1 MWKLIIREI
10 AARKTRFAAATVAVM
25 LGVAF
30 LSLTLGVKNLAMN
43 ALAQAET
50 ATLNADLYAAGPP
63 VKHANPLDLAAR
75 GPIDASQAEVIEA
88 VEGTAHAAPI
98 FEGEAVLLDAHKRP
112 LTWGFSSTRVRGA
125 YAFPPGPTLREGRLP
140 SGETEVMLEESTAQ
154 RAGLKVGSEATLI
167 WGGTVHRMQIVGIA
181 SFDAPL
187 GIATMAFVDAKPA
200 KTWFSP
206 ESRVKLIGIKASASA
221 NLQAVKERIQEAV
234 GPDATIVE
242 GVKLRAE
249 HAAAAERAVGFV
261 NTLVLWFVALALLA
275 GGFLIANTFGIL
287 VTSRYRA
294 LGLLRAVGYGAP
306 ALRRLVLG
314 QALIVG
320 VLGSALG
327 VALGGGLT
335 AVLRAVLAGRGWLV
349 DSWFSVSSLVA
360 LVFAF
365 LAGVVTTVLAGVA
378 PAWRAG
384 RIPPL
389 SALELGAPTGEKP
402 VRIRVLV
409 GAGLLA
415 VAAGGTGFGLWL
427 SAQTWDWTVVLVLA
441 VSGIVGLGGLLAI
454 LAWLLGR
461 VAAVLA
467 LMARGLNLLP
477 VRLALQNLGRYPRRA
492 TLGCAALVIGVAI
505 ATAGGVLADS
515 ARASLRVG
523 TVHEVQTDL
532 VVASLQPSTSLE
544 KVVRLVRDVP
554 GVSEAKA
561 GVIGAPVWL
570 RLGGGAGGAGDA
582 AAAGTGAGADASVA
596 GLAGAGGAGV
606 STGLVDTGF
615 VGGAGAVAVADGSG
629 GAGVH
634 EVPALGI
641 SPADLRTT
649 LRLQVDAG
657 SVSGLERGDALVNTR
672 TARAGGWKLG
682 DSITITGPLGI
693 YSTKIGGFVTSSLI
707 QADVF
712 LDAQYLRQI
721 SAPEQVTRQFIFVNV
736 AGDATGVKQ
745 RIQKVLDP
753 YYVFTVMAPHELAAV
768 TAAPSAN
775 IVLVMHA
782 LLGFSVVIA
791 LLGVMNTLILAGL
804 ERRATYRLL
813 RVIGMKPREVGAM
826 VRWEAFF
833 LALLGALIGWGA
845 GMVLGLTW
853 RFALRHE
860 GLALVSV
867 PWLAQGGLIG
877 VAVILAVVA
886 AILPARQS
894 VRRAVRDT

>member
-10 AARKTRFAAATVAVM
+10 ATRKTRFAAAVVAVM

-43 ALAQAET
+43 SLAQAET

-75 GPIDASQAEVIEA
+75 GPINVSQAEVIEA

-112 LTWGFSSTRVRGA
+112 LTWGFSATRVRGA
-125 YAFPPGPTLREGRLP
+125 YAFPPGPTLKEGRLP
-140 SGETEVMLEESTAQ
+140 SGKTEVMLEESTAQ
-154 RAGLKVGSEATLI
+154 RAGLKVGSQATLI

-187 GIATMAFVDAKPA
+187 GIATMAFVDAKLA

-221 NLQAVKERIQEAV
+221 NLQVVKERIQEAV

-242 GVKLRAE
+242 GAKLRAE

-275 GGFLIANTFGIL
+275 GGFLIANTFGIM

-320 VLGSALG
+320 VLGSVLG

-335 AVLRAVLAGRGWLV
+335 AGLRAVLAGRGWLV

-360 LVFAF
+360 VIFAF

-402 VRIRVLV
+402 VRIRALV

-415 VAAGGTGFGLWL
+415 VAAGGTGLGLWL
-427 SAQTWDWTVVLVLA
+427 SGQTWDWTVLLVLA
-441 VSGIVGLGGLLAI
+441 VSGIVGLVGLLAI

-461 VAAVLA
+461 MAAILA

-515 ARASLRVG
+515 ARVSLRVG

-544 KVVRLVRDVP
+544 KVVRLVQDVP

-570 RLGGGAGGAGDA
+570 RLGGGATDDTSGSGDMA
-582 AAAGTGAGADASVA
+582 
-596 GLAGAGGAGV
+596 AGV
-606 STGLVDTGF
+606 SGVGVSVGLAAT
-615 VGGAGAVAVADGSG
+615 GSG
-629 GAGVH
+629 GVAGAETVAGDSGGLGIH

-641 SPADLRTT
+641 SPADLHTT
-649 LRLQVDAG
+649 LRLHADAG
-657 SVSGLERGDALVNTR
+657 SVASLEQGDALVNTR
-672 TARAGGWKLG
+672 TARIGGWKLG

-707 QADVF
+707 RADVF

-736 AGDATGVKQ
+736 VGDVTGVKQ

-753 YYVFTVMAPHELAAV
+753 YYVFTVMAPRELAAV
-768 TAAPSAN
+768 TAAPTAN

-791 LLGVMNTLILAGL
+791 LLGVVNTLILAGL
-804 ERRATYRLL
+804 ERRVTYRLL

-833 LALLGALIGWGA
+833 LALLGALIGWGT

-867 PWLAQGGLIG
+867 PWLAQGGLIV

-894 VRRAVRDT
+894 ARRSVMDT